1 MPREVERYLRI
12 QEPAAAGSW
21 RTLPNCEKV
30 PVWESASAQRV
41 DENSALAE
49 TLHIFH
55 IPHVPKVARG
65 YRVLYLG
72 QAFQVAEV
80 SNTPQLLGMELRC
93 RVES

>member
-30 PVWESASAQRV
+30 PVWDTASAQRL
-41 DENSALAE
+41 EESSALAE

-55 IPHVPKVARG
+55 IPHVPRVARG
-65 YRVLYLG
+65 HRVLYLG

-80 SNTPQLLGMELRC
+80 SNTLQLLGMELRC
-93 RVES
+93 RVEG